1 MRERTISSQPPSR
14 RVNSSGCLEVTSR
27 PHNRIALVPL
37 KSFATA
43 KQRLR
48 AHLSDVATAQLV
60 EELALGVLAACQP
73 LPTWIVTDD
82 EDIEEFAARH
92 DLVTFR
98 PSRQGLNEGVREAY
112 RSASDEFAH
121 AVVIHA
127 DLAHPENLGHFE
139 YSNSITLFP
148 DHTGLGSNVLALP
161 TGLDFEFQYGP
172 DSASCHISE
181 SRRLGFEALVIRDS
195 LWRFDIDSPE
205 DLPRA

>member
-1 MRERTISSQPPSR
+1 VREQTASALPPPRRTNR
-14 RVNSSGCLEVTSR
+14 SGSLALTSF

-48 AHLSDVATAQLV
+48 AHLSDTATAQLV
-60 EELALGVLAACQP
+60 EELALGVLAACRP
-73 LPTWIVTDD
+73 LTTWIVTDD

-92 DLVTFR
+92 GLATFR

-112 RSASDEFAH
+112 RTASEQFEH

-127 DLAHPENLGHFE
+127 DLAHPENLGIFE
-139 YSNSITLFP
+139 YGNSITLFP
-148 DHTGLGSNVLALP
+148 DHLGLGSNVLALP
-161 TGLDFEFQYGP
+161 TGMDFEFQYGP

-181 SRRLGFEALVIRDS
+181 SRRLGVEPHVIRDS
-195 LWRFDIDSPE
+195 PWRFDIDCPE
-205 DLPRA
+205 DLPAT